1 MTACVDGKEN
11 SRGEKETLGGTEL
24 QMEAHVQNCSQVRI
38 QGATCASQVHTSL
51 LMKQISF
58 SNVYVGFEPFQN
70 RGLGFS
76 KLTESWEIWSN
87 LISSSVFIVLTS
99 IPQGHLEYRVSM
111 NDNWHVEEKQCLLR
125 SVPMNHAD
133 EQRKIMLETELLKA
147 WVVRKEFDA
156 ILSPETF
163 NIHRNAMF
171 SRFSNGKLP
180 Y

>member
-76 KLTESWEIWSN
+76 KLTES
-87 LISSSVFIVLTS
+87 
-99 IPQGHLEYRVSM
+99 
-111 NDNWHVEEKQCLLR
+111 
-125 SVPMNHAD
+125 
-133 EQRKIMLETELLKA
+133 
-147 WVVRKEFDA
+147 
-156 ILSPETF
+156 
-163 NIHRNAMF
+163 
-171 SRFSNGKLP
+171 
-180 Y
+180 